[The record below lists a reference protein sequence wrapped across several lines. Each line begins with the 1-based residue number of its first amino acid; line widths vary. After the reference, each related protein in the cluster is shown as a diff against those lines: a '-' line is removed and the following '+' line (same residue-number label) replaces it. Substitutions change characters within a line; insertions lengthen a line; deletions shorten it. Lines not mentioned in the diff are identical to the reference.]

1 MARIGLLGG
10 TFDPIHFGHLSM
22 AQELAQGLA
31 LDTVK
36 FIPAAVPPLKT
47 QACASAKDRCAMV
60 ALAIANNASFELDDR
75 ELKRSGPSYTVDTLR
90 SLRSELCAQDSL
102 VLFIGSD
109 AFKQLKRW
117 HRWQEILLLCHIA
130 LVARPEHKV
139 STGLDPELVTFLHDH
154 YTENALDLQREP
166 AGLITMQA
174 ITPLTISS
182 SAIREQLTNH
192 QSARYLTPD
201 CVLDYIAQHGLYQA
215 KSAQA

>member
-10 TFDPIHFGHLSM
+10 TFDPIHFGHLGM
-22 AQELAQGLA
+22 AQELAQALA

-36 FIPAAVPPLKT
+36 FIPAAVPPLKSRPS
-47 QACASAKDRCAMV
+47 ASAIDRCAMV
-60 ALAIANNASFELDDR
+60 QLAIANNPDFQLDDR
-75 ELKRSGPSYTVDTLR
+75 ELKRTGPSYTLDTLR
-90 SLRSELCAQDSL
+90 SLRSELSEQDSL

-109 AFKQLKRW
+109 AFKQFNRW
-117 HRWQEILLLCHIA
+117 HQWQEIIRLCHIA
-130 LVARPEHKV
+130 LVARPDSEL
-139 STGLDPELVTFLHDH
+139 STGLNPELVTFLQDH
-154 YTENALDLQREP
+154 YTENAMDLQSAT

-182 SAIREQLTNH
+182 SAIREQLTNQ

-215 KSAQA
+215 